1 MFDTYK
7 KKVHELHGTYNTL
20 SARITKH
27 QAELIELRHLEDIQQ
42 KTLVLMQESAKDIQ
56 NQIVLHITD
65 VVNTALEAM
74 FPNRYTFKID
84 FPTKNNKTNADMY
97 LIENGFRIPIRGA
110 LLDLTS
116 ISLRMA
122 VWSLSGTDAVLLID
136 EPMTSFQAE
145 ALPLVT
151 QLFKQLAEE
160 MGLQIILV
168 SHTPELKRIANKV
181 IRIGD
186 CES

>member
-27 QAELIELRHLEDIQQ
+27 QAELIELQHLEDIQQ

-97 LIENGFRIPIRGA
+97 LIENGFRIPIRGGLA
-110 LLDLTS
+110 DLTG
-116 ISLRMA
+116 IALRMA
-122 VWSLSGTDAVLLID
+122 VWTLSNTDAVLLVD
-136 EPMTSFQAE
+136 EPMLGIAE
-145 ALPLVT
+145 EARPLVA
-151 QLFKQLAEE
+151 QLFKQLADELH
-160 MGLQIILV
+160 LQIILV
-168 SHTPELKRIANKV
+168 SHTNELIQIADKV
-181 IRIGD
+181 IRL
-186 CES
+186 